1 MKSLLYGTINHP
13 FIVCWRSENRRLSK
27 DINTNS
33 VFDSFAKQK
42 SLKWKTTHLRWARG
56 TNVYFNPRHKD
67 KQEYYANKVI
77 LSQSDFGFEVNHL
90 ESEPGKCFCLFKP
103 SCYANC
109 HCCSLSVCHLKHNPI
124 IAHTLCYSS
133 AVQSDMLNLSRRGK
147 HQIVFYDNMS
157 FIHLSHLQRFISLSL
172 SLSAKIKPNPW
183 YANSEFH
190 YMETDSGS
198 GPRH

>member
-1 MKSLLYGTINHP
+1 M
-13 FIVCWRSENRRLSK
+13 
-27 DINTNS
+27 
-33 VFDSFAKQK
+33 
-42 SLKWKTTHLRWARG
+42 
-56 TNVYFNPRHKD
+56 YFNRRHKD

-109 HCCSLSVCHLKHNPI
+109 YCCSLSVCHLKHNPI
-124 IAHTLCYSS
+124 IAHTLCSSS
-133 AVQSDMLNLSRRGK
+133 AVQSDMLSLSRRGK

-172 SLSAKIKPNPW
+172 SLQKLNQIPVMLIPNFIIWKPTPALARGIKTKQRRDPADAIREAKHPTLCDTKCPWKP
-183 YANSEFH
+183 
-190 YMETDSGS
+190 SGKWLRFVVRS
-198 GPRH
+198 GPFVRPLTERVVS